1 MKHLLVIALGLLSS
15 LELFAQ
21 SKPDIDWYHT
31 NPKRR
36 NMGISLDKAYSSEF
50 AKLPSKTIIVAV
62 VDGGTDTKHE
72 DLKDV
77 LWTNKGEIP
86 NNGLDD
92 DHNGYIDDVH
102 GWNFIGGPNGE
113 NVGPDNMEKVRVYAV
128 LRDKYEGKEVSDEV
142 KESDDYK
149 KYEQLKE
156 EIIPERE
163 KYVSLYD
170 RMNRLLAGM
179 QRIQKS
185 LDNSNP
191 TKEEIQVYGK
201 TQIESEQTEGAIAM
215 MTARLMEMQDVDF
228 IDLMSELKE
237 QVKAMDSRANYHY
250 NPDMDTRKIVQDDYS
265 NSSEKYYGNND
276 VIGPDAGHGTHVAG
290 IIGATRGNNI
300 GLDGV
305 ADNVQI
311 MVVRVVPDGDERDK
325 DVANGIRYAVD
336 NGAKIINMSFGKG
349 FKWDKN
355 IVDSAVAYAESKNVL
370 LVHAA
375 GNNGQNNDNTPNYPN
390 DTLWGGA
397 KFAANWIEIGA
408 SERKC
413 KHLATSFS
421 NYGQNNV
428 DLFAPGRDIYSSIP
442 NNEYA
447 YFNGT
452 SMAAPVVSG
461 VAALVWSR
469 YPSLTAVQLKYVL
482 MNSSKKIKGK
492 VVLPGSEDDKER
504 IKFSEICRSSG
515 LVNAYEALKLASKV
529 STTK

>member
-1 MKHLLVIALGLLSS
+1 MKHLFVLAIGLLAS
-15 LELFAQ
+15 LELSAQ

-31 NPKRR
+31 KPKKS

-50 AKLPSKTIIVAV
+50 AKLPSKTIVVAV
-62 VDGGTDTKHE
+62 IDGGTDTKHE
-72 DLKDV
+72 DLINV

-92 DHNGYIDDVH
+92 DHNGYVDDIH

-113 NVGPDNMEKVRVYAV
+113 NVGPDNMEKVRVFAK
-128 LRDKYEGKEVSDEV
+128 LRDKYEGQDVSEDVANSAE
-142 KESDDYK
+142 YK
-149 KYEQLKE
+149 QYELLKE
-156 EIIPERE
+156 EIPSERE
-163 KYVSLYD
+163 KYLSLYD
-170 RMNRLLAGM
+170 RMNRLLTGM
-179 QRIQKS
+179 QKIQKS
-185 LDNSNP
+185 IGSNP
-191 TKEEIQVYGK
+191 TKDEIESFGK
-201 TQIESEQTEGAIAM
+201 AQIESEQKEGAIAM
-215 MTARLMEMQDVDF
+215 MTARLMEMQNLSF
-228 IDLMSELKE
+228 SDLMSELKD
-237 QVKAMDSRANYHY
+237 QVKAMDARANYHY
-250 NPDMDTRKIVQDDYS
+250 NPDMDTRKIIQDNYP
-265 NSSEKYYGNND
+265 NSSERYYGNND

-290 IIGATRGNNI
+290 IIGASRGNSI

-390 DTLWGGA
+390 DTLWGGK
-397 KFAANWIEIGA
+397 KFAENWIEIGA

-492 VVLPGSEDDKER
+492 VVLPGSEDDKEK

-529 STTK
+529 TSTK